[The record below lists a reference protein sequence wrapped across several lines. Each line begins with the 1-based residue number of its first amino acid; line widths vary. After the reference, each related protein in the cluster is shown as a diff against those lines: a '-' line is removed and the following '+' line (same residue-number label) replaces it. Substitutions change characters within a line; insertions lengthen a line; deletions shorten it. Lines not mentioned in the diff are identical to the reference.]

1 MKNLV
6 ENCQFFKIIISIR
19 NNFNFYDNRRNF
31 YPLLMDSRLQ
41 RLKEAQNASGASE
54 KGQRRQRFTAQ
65 VINSTAEVE
74 EKERSLETVQLTLRV
89 EEPVKTAETSSESSD
104 ESGSSEYDEEF
115 KKMMQRPSK
124 PVLKPVFVSKEGR
137 NLEKASDK
145 MTFST
150 STSNRQESRAIVA
163 EILRKDFEAAH
174 VNKSLLVPDA
184 LSGAFNP
191 NSVDDSDDPNNFE
204 EEYLSWKLR
213 ELLRIKE
220 ERDEREAHDREK
232 EEIGRI
238 RNMTEED
245 RRKIDQEKMEE
256 WMSQP
261 KSQHKFLQKYYHKG
275 AFYQEDH
282 KEILSRD
289 YAQATGSD
297 RSDKDVLPQILQ
309 VKDFGKKG
317 KGKWKHLTAEDTT
330 AFDYGWGAK
339 DNSVNFKSVSKM
351 GGMKGDLDNP
361 AKKHKK

>member
-1 MKNLV
+1 MDWL
-6 ENCQFFKIIISIR
+6 
-19 NNFNFYDNRRNF
+19 D
-31 YPLLMDSRLQ
+31 PLLNHRMDSRLQ
-41 RLKEAQNASGASE
+41 RLKEAQNASSGPE
-54 KGQRRQRFTAQ
+54 KVQRRQRFTAQ
-65 VINSTAEVE
+65 VINSTTEEERKPEDVPAEP
-74 EKERSLETVQLTLRV
+74 KII
-89 EEPVKTAETSSESSD
+89 EPVPQKELITSESSSDESESESSD
-104 ESGSSEYDEEF
+104 EEL
-115 KKMMQRPSK
+115 KKMMQK
-124 PVLKPVFVSKEGR
+124 PNKPMLKPVFVSKEER
-137 NLEKASDK
+137 NAEKASDK

-150 STSNRQESRAIVA
+150 STENRQESRAIVA
-163 EILRKDFEAAH
+163 EILRKEFEAAH
-174 VNKSLLVPDA
+174 VNKSLQVPDA

-191 NSVDDSDDPNNFE
+191 NSVDDNDDPNNFE
-204 EEYLSWKLR
+204 EEYLAWKLR

-232 EEIGRI
+232 EEIEKI
-238 RNMTEED
+238 RNMTEEE

-256 WMSQP
+256 WLAQP
-261 KSQHKFLQKYYHKG
+261 KSEYKFLQKYYHKG
-275 AFYQEDH
+275 AFYQEEH

-289 YAQATGSD
+289 YAQPTGAD

-339 DNSVNFKSVSKM
+339 DNSVNFNSISKM

>member
-1 MKNLV
+1 
-6 ENCQFFKIIISIR
+6 
-19 NNFNFYDNRRNF
+19 
-31 YPLLMDSRLQ
+31 MDSRLQ
-41 RLKEAQNASGASE
+41 RLKEAQNASGVGASE
-54 KGQRRQRFTAQ
+54 KVQRRQRFTAQ
-65 VINSTAEVE
+65 VINSTVEIE
-74 EKERSLETVQLTLRV
+74 EKSVKPFQVPKV
-89 EEPVKTAETSSESSD
+89 EEPVKTVEISSD
-104 ESGSSEYDEEF
+104 ESESSEDDEEL
-115 KKMMQRPSK
+115 KKMMQRPNK
-124 PVLKPVFVSKEGR
+124 PMLKPVFVSKEER
-137 NLEKASDK
+137 NLEMASDK

-150 STSNRQESRAIVA
+150 STKNREESRAIVT
-163 EILRKDFEAAH
+163 EILRKEFEAAH
-174 VNKSLLVPDA
+174 VNKSLQVSDA

-191 NSVDDSDDPNNFE
+191 NSIDDSDDPNNFE

-220 ERDEREAHDREK
+220 ERDEKEIHDREK
-232 EEIGRI
+232 EEMEKI
-238 RNMTEED
+238 RNMTEEE

-261 KSQHKFLQKYYHKG
+261 KSQYKLLQKYYHKG
-275 AFYQEDH
+275 AFYQEEH

-289 YAQATGSD
+289 YAQATGTD

>member
-1 MKNLV
+1 MH
-6 ENCQFFKIIISIR
+6 EICQFQ
-19 NNFNFYDNRRNF
+19 NNFIVKIVKNYSKVRDTSPVTGF
-31 YPLLMDSRLQ
+31 MDSRLQ
-41 RLKEAQNASGASE
+41 RLKEAQNASGGQE
-54 KGQRRQRFTAQ
+54 KVQRRQRFTAQ
-65 VINSTAEVE
+65 VINSTAEAE
-74 EKERSLETVQLTLRV
+74 EKPFVPIKEA
-89 EEPVKTAETSSESSD
+89 EEPVKAVEISSE
-104 ESGSSEYDEEF
+104 ESEEESSEDDEEL
-115 KKMMQRPSK
+115 KKMMQRPDK
-124 PVLKPVFVSKEGR
+124 PVLKPVFVSKEER
-137 NLEKASDK
+137 NSEKASDK
-145 MTFST
+145 MTFAT
-150 STSNRQESRAIVA
+150 VNENREESRAIVA
-163 EILRKDFEAAH
+163 EILRKEFEAAH
-174 VNKSLLVPDA
+174 VNKSLQVPDA

-191 NSVDDSDDPNNFE
+191 NSVDDNDDPNNFE

-220 ERDEREAHDREK
+220 ERDEREVHDREK
-232 EEIGRI
+232 EEIEKI
-238 RNMTEED
+238 RNMTEEE

-256 WMSQP
+256 WMAQP
-261 KSQHKFLQKYYHKG
+261 KSQYKFLQKYYHKG

-289 YAQATGSD
+289 CAQPTGAD

-339 DNSVNFKSVSKM
+339 DNSVNFKSISKM

>member
-1 MKNLV
+1 MLSPANI
-6 ENCQFFKIIISIR
+6 NG
-19 NNFNFYDNRRNF
+19 
-31 YPLLMDSRLQ
+31 LMDSRLQ

-54 KGQRRQRFTAQ
+54 KVQRRQRFTAQ
-65 VINSTAEVE
+65 VINSTVEFE
-74 EKERSLETVQLTLRV
+74 EKSVEPVHVPKV
-89 EEPVKTAETSSESSD
+89 EEPVKTVENSSD
-104 ESGSSEYDEEF
+104 ESGSSSDDEEF
-115 KKMMQRPSK
+115 KKMIQRPNK
-124 PVLKPVFVSKEGR
+124 PMLKPVFVSKDER

-150 STSNRQESRAIVA
+150 STKNREESRTIVA
-163 EILRKDFEAAH
+163 EILRKEFEAAH

-191 NSVDDSDDPNNFE
+191 YFVDDIDDPNNFE

-220 ERDEREAHDREK
+220 ERDEKETHDREK
-232 EEIGRI
+232 EEMARI
-238 RNMTEED
+238 RNMTEEE

-261 KSQHKFLQKYYHKG
+261 KSQYKLLQKYYHKG
-275 AFYQEDH
+275 AFYQEEH

-289 YAQATGSD
+289 YAQATGTD